1 MNDHVG
7 GADDR
12 ELLDALRASWERADP
27 VPEGLADRMIA
38 AVAVDDLTREFALL
52 SLVDEAQAA
61 VRAGDE
67 RRTLQFAD
75 DDAEVLLHVS
85 LTDGGARRIDGW
97 SRPAVLAARL
107 AQGDAEWA
115 ADTRGDGRFSF
126 DGVVPGRARVRMV
139 VKQEDGLREVATPW
153 FDM

>member
-7 GADDR
+7 GAEDR
-12 ELLDALRASWERADP
+12 ELLDALRASWEQADP
-27 VPEGLADRMIA
+27 VPAGLADRMIA
-38 AVAVDDLTREFALL
+38 AVTVDDLSREFALL
-52 SLVDEAQAA
+52 SLVDGAQAA

-85 LTDGGARRIDGW
+85 PTDGGARRIDGW

-107 AQGDAEWA
+107 ARDDAEWA
-115 ADTRGDGRFSF
+115 ADTVGDGRFSF
-126 DGVVPGRARVRMV
+126 EGVAAGRAQVRMV
-139 VKQEDGLREVATPW
+139 VRQEEGLREVVTPW